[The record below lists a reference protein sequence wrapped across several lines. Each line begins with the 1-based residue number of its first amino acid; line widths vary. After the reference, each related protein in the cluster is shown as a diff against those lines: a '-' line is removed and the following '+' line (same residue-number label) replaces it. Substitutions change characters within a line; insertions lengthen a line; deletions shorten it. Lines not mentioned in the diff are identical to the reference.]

1 MAKIKDGD
9 QIKVKELQ
17 VGDIVE
23 INLHDYFY
31 KGQDDI
37 IIKGGRVRQI
47 IFWSVKTEYKKFFNL
62 ELLEF
67 LVKWNETAK
76 KFIWVGKKK

>member
-1 MAKIKDGD
+1 MATLKNGD
-9 QIKVKELQ
+9 RIPVKQLKN
-17 VGDIVE
+17 GDVVE
-23 INLHDYFY
+23 INFHDYFY
-31 KGQDDI
+31 KGLDDI

-47 IFWSVKTEYKKFFNL
+47 VFWSTKTDFKKFFNL

-67 LVKWNETAK
+67 LVEWNETAK